1 MHRNEAT
8 VITALVAITSLA
20 APAASVGWTS
30 EWGLPLTGTEAEEFL
45 KHAAIVAVAHFDT
58 KGVTRPRKIELSD
71 GDRTCFAV
79 FKTID
84 EYETKKKFADGG
96 TELAFSDSFKYEIA
110 AYELDKLLDLGIV
123 PPAVKRRVRGEV
135 GSLSLWVEGSI
146 TEWER
151 LEVQDIHPPD
161 ITAWNNQM
169 FTIRLFL
176 QLIYDT
182 DYKNASNLLVTPDW
196 KIYKVDSSRAFRS
209 HKKLR
214 REGSLERFSR
224 SVLDSLRTITEEQ
237 LDEHLRPW
245 LSKTQIKALWI
256 RRGLI
261 LELADRQVAKQGEDE
276 ERGLHLVHNG
286 DNP

>member
-1 MHRNEAT
+1 LI
-8 VITALVAITSLA
+8 VITILVASGA
-20 APAASVGWTS
+20 AWSRTS
-30 EWGLPLTGTEAEEFL
+30 EWGLPITGTEAEEFL
-45 KHAAIVAVAHFDT
+45 KSATIVAIDDFET
-58 KGVTRPRKIELSD
+58 KGVTRPRKVELTD
-71 GDRTCFAV
+71 GDSTCFAV

-84 EYETKKKFADGG
+84 ERETLKRFADGT
-96 TELAFSDSFKYEIA
+96 TELSFSDSYKYEIA

-123 PPAVKRRVRGEV
+123 PPAVKRRIRGDV
-135 GSLSLWVEGSI
+135 GSLSLWVAGSM

-151 LEVQDIHPPD
+151 LKVHDIHPPD
-161 ITAWNNQM
+161 LVSWNHQM
-169 FTIRLFL
+169 YTIRLFL

-182 DYKNASNLLVTPDW
+182 DYQNASNLLVTPDW
-196 KIYKVDSSRAFRS
+196 KIYKIDSSRAFRS

-224 SVLDSLRTITEEQ
+224 AVLDSLRALSAEQ

-261 LELADRQVAKQGEDE
+261 LDLADRRIAEQGEDAV
-276 ERGLHLVHNG
+276 LF
-286 DNP
+286 D